1 MPTAMRPHVRRAR
14 RDAAPHGVPAARMPK
29 LWTVGGRFEC
39 FDRRPAVA
47 APGMMLKEHMGSSVN
62 HFGPSSMTST
72 LPPRAARRPT
82 VTTSRQFLRLHTFI
96 TFHHLLLFH
105 F

>member
-1 MPTAMRPHVRRAR
+1 MMVTARAQGCE
-14 RDAAPHGVPAARMPK
+14 DVVHTYKK
-29 LWTVGGRFEC
+29 LFLEVLS
-39 FDRRPAVA
+39 VNIVSI
-47 APGMMLKEHMGSSVN
+47 MLKEHMGSSGS
-62 HFGPSSMTST
+62 HFGPSSVTST

-82 VTTSRQFLRLHTFI
+82 VTTSQHFLGLHTLI